1 MLSAITIVIRLV
13 FAAGMAGITDASAT
27 HSPSIRGPPRGP
39 RRRRRRRGAGPIAQV
54 PAWVVVR
61 ARTFPER
68 PGQPGGVPVADRGAG
83 CELGAGAES
92 GERQGTAEPACVQG
106 RLDHPGHVLGVAQA
120 GDVDARRIGRVSRT
134 QAHQAPGA
142 DRPATMLNTPPTGLA
157 ASSNGTA
164 AKRVQTG
171 WPARVGQ
178 GERRVSITRKRGPAK
193 PGVVGRSTAAS
204 GWSIRLSRPRAGQRP
219 RRCRSRAARRRG
231 RCRNASR
238 WPGWRRSLPSPRSH
252 QPQ

>member
-1 MLSAITIVIRLV
+1 MCALRAEGSWRSVTGRPKPGHGVDSPCAMRSAVTIVIRLV
-13 FAAGMAGITDASAT
+13 FAGGGRHHRCVRHHPQSVDPWTAPRAPAT
-27 HSPSIRGPPRGP
+27 APSSGR
-39 RRRRRRRGAGPIAQV
+39 GPIAQV

-106 RLDHPGHVLGVAQA
+106 RLAHPGHVLGVAQA

-134 QAHQAPGA
+134 QAHRAPGA

-157 ASSNGTA
+157 ASLNGTA
-164 AKRVQTG
+164 AKRCRPG
-171 WPARVGQ
+171 GPPGSARV
-178 GERRVSITRKRGPAK
+178 S
-193 PGVVGRSTAAS
+193 
-204 GWSIRLSRPRAGQRP
+204 AG
-219 RRCRSRAARRRG
+219 
-231 RCRNASR
+231 
-238 WPGWRRSLPSPRSH
+238 
-252 QPQ
+252 